1 MANND
6 LALKAHLLRRAGFG
20 ASRFELEQ
28 ISDKSYEEIVEDL
41 IHPERFEEIDE
52 DYLKRYNP
60 EKIPNKIHETP
71 SIEYLFLNDT
81 LADNTRN
88 NSDKPVIETI
98 YIPDNLPAAA
108 KTDNAKASR
117 IRVK

>member
-1 MANND
+1 MTNND

-60 EKIPNKIHETP
+60 ELSYHDGHPIHAGRWIWRMINTKRPLEEKMT
-71 SIEYLFLNDT
+71 LFL
-81 LADNTRN
+81 
-88 NSDKPVIETI
+88 
-98 YIPDNLPAAA
+98 
-108 KTDNAKASR
+108 ASCFCHSALQR
-117 IRVK
+117 

>member
-1 MANND
+1 MTNND

-60 EKIPNKIHETP
+60 E
-71 SIEYLFLNDT
+71 
-81 LADNTRN
+81 
-88 NSDKPVIETI
+88 NSYHDG
-98 YIPDNLPAAA
+98 LAAA
-108 KTDNAKASR
+108 AGRWIWLLITTKR
-117 IRVK
+117 P